1 MGGAVAICIKGTLM
15 QATMTSD
22 NFTGLAGTPKNEK
35 LIIIFRIAY
44 NLPYTRVVQ
53 GGSLAQFTDEKNNE
67 SRVTDIDISFCRIT
81 KISTLLFCSYA
92 TNSV

>member
-53 GGSLAQFTDEKNNE
+53 GGLWHDSRMKKITNHGSRILIFHFAE
-67 SRVTDIDISFCRIT
+67 SR
-81 KISTLLFCSYA
+81 K
-92 TNSV
+92 